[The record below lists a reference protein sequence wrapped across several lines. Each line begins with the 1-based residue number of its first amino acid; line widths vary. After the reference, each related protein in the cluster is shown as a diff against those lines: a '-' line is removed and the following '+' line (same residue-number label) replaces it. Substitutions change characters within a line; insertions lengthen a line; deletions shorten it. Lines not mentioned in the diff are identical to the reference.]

1 MGDRLR
7 GKVAIVT
14 GAGSGIGRATAL
26 RFAAEGAA
34 VVVNDLVADAATRVA
49 KEIEAAGGRA
59 CAFPGDVSDPRQV
72 EALVREAGVRFG
84 RLDVLVNNAA
94 AVIPGPLE
102 AIADADW
109 RRTQA
114 VTLDGVFYGMRAA
127 LPVMAAQGGGAI
139 INIASGAA
147 RIP

>member
-26 RFAAEGAA
+26 RFAAEGAKL
-34 VVVNDLVADAATRVA
+34 VVNDLNAEAAARVV
-49 KEIEAAGGRA
+49 KEIEAGGGMA
-59 CAFPGDVSDPRQV
+59 SAFPADVADARQV
-72 EALVREAGVRFG
+72 EALVREASARFG

-94 AVIPGPLE
+94 AVIPGPVE
-102 AIADADW
+102 SIGDDDW

-114 VTLDGVFYGMRAA
+114 VTLDG
-127 LPVMAAQGGGAI
+127 
-139 INIASGAA
+139 
-147 RIP
+147 